1 MTLATL
7 ALPTPASRAAKEAH
21 EALRTA
27 KREKRAATAALR
39 LETLAQ
45 LRDSYAENFG
55 ECQDAS
61 RSEQARKLYAVA
73 SVFEKQAAGSP
84 TGIGWAVDAM
94 RLALHMLGRAST

>member
-7 ALPTPASRAAKEAH
+7 PPSTPATRAAKEAR

-55 ECQDAS
+55 QCQDAS
-61 RSEQARKLYAVA
+61 RCEQARNLYAVA
-73 SVFEKQAAGSP
+73 SVFEKQAEGSP